1 MLMVAIGRGFVVFPF
16 QFCKKSEKYR
26 RVRGTNMNEDIR
38 YVNNRYRKLHLVVS
52 EQLFQKIIEHG
63 QLQDIDSLV
72 GNLLSDY
79 FDGKE
84 VE

>member
-1 MLMVAIGRGFVVFPF
+1 MVVIGRGFVIFPF

-26 RVRGTNMNEDIR
+26 RVRGKNMNEDIR

-52 EQLFQKIIEHG
+52 EQIFQKIIERG
-63 QLQDIDSLV
+63 QLQDIDALV
-72 GNLLSDY
+72 GNLLAKY
-79 FDGKE
+79 LEE